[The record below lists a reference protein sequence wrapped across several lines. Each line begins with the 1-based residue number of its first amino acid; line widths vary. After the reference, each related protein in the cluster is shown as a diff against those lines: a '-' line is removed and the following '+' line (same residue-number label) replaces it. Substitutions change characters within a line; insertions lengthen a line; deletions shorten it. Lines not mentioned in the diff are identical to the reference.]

1 MPLTCPRCSRDYLMI
16 KKLSGLELI
25 LSARDES
32 RDPFPG
38 TSDAGLT
45 LYFIV
50 LAIHWMIQSSVAFG
64 SLVKSQGS

>member
-1 MPLTCPRCSRDYLMI
+1 MPHLRVQISRVRSSQD
-16 KKLSGLELI
+16 
-25 LSARDES
+25 SARDES